1 MKTKLLRKIRKIGSS
16 QIEVYSIS
24 YEDGVSV
31 GMSVGM
37 NNPIYSDL
45 FRIGDTEEDIKKK
58 SIKIYWREHKYQI
71 KKEYYKYSRK
81 NKQLNQ

>member
-1 MKTKLLRKIRKIGSS
+1 MKIKLLRKIRNIGSS

-24 YEDGVSV
+24 YEDGISV

-37 NNPIYSDL
+37 NNPIYSGL
-45 FRIGDTEEDIKKK
+45 FMIGDTEQDVKNKA
-58 SIKIYWREHKYQI
+58 IKIYYKEHEYQI